1 MSEGAVP
8 RVSTARLLAWG
19 ACGRC
24 PRCGRGS
31 VFRSFLDIARRC
43 EACGLSLEGHDAGD
57 GPAFAGVFILGF
69 VVVALAFALERLFEP
84 PLWVHAL
91 AWTPTVIGGAIGML
105 RPLKGMTVALQY
117 RFRSLDEATEDQ
129 NR

>member
-1 MSEGAVP
+1 M
-8 RVSTARLLAWG
+8 
-19 ACGRC
+19 
-24 PRCGRGS
+24 
-31 VFRSFLDIARRC
+31 
-43 EACGLSLEGHDAGD
+43 
-57 GPAFAGVFILGF
+57 
-69 VVVALAFALERLFEP
+69 
-84 PLWVHAL
+84 HAL